1 MSAERDPH
9 QGGALQH
16 DAEHERP
23 HKKNSVLFYLM
34 ILFAAAFLLLL
45 LSYFMQ
51 QRANQEALDD
61 LEQTSNSAVESLE
74 NLIAERDALKLQVSA
89 LEAERDTLQAEWE
102 ASADTAQKARDGLMA
117 AMDQVDALNK
127 LNQLRT
133 LYNKGRYSQARTLL
147 EEWESAAPGAMEAAL
162 TTASEALTEE
172 ERALYD
178 PLAAYQNLV
187 DWLG

>member
-1 MSAERDPH
+1 MSSEPERQDW
-9 QGGALQH
+9 A
-16 DAEHERP
+16 ARRRESKRAR
-23 HKKNSVLFYLM
+23 KKNAVLKYLA
-34 ILFAAAFLLLL
+34 ILFAEAFVLLLY
-45 LSYFMQ
+45 SYFAQ
-51 QRANQEALDD
+51 QRSNREAIDNLQ
-61 LEQTSNSAVESLE
+61 QTSNSAAQTLQNIIDERDSLKEENTALNAQIGQLEHDRDSAQHTAQEAEESLTDTQ
-74 NLIAERDALKLQVSA
+74 AQV
-89 LEAERDTLQAEWE
+89 
-102 ASADTAQKARDGLMA
+102 K
-117 AMDQVDALNK
+117 ALNQ

>member
-51 QRANQEALDD
+51 QRVNQEALDD

-89 LEAERDTLQAEWE
+89 L
-102 ASADTAQKARDGLMA
+102 
-117 AMDQVDALNK
+117 
-127 LNQLRT
+127 
-133 LYNKGRYSQARTLL
+133 Y
-147 EEWESAAPGAMEAAL
+147 
-162 TTASEALTEE
+162 
-172 ERALYD
+172 
-178 PLAAYQNLV
+178 
-187 DWLG
+187 

>member
-117 AMDQVDALNK
+117 VSYTHLDVYKRQPWSRQAGARAISSSFLGFLLNYVRSGFRYHYLK
-127 LNQLRT
+127 TADTAGISRT
-133 LYNKGRYSQARTLL
+133 SRRPPRS
-147 EEWESAAPGAMEAAL
+147 WI
-162 TTASEALTEE
+162 
-172 ERALYD
+172 
-178 PLAAYQNLV
+178 
-187 DWLG
+187 